1 MNEKKRKS
9 KISITLNNLLIDDK
23 GELIIDKD
31 YFLRILDIL
40 SE

>member
-31 YFLRILDIL
+31 YFLNFI
-40 SE
+40 